1 MRIIDRLKRA
11 FSLAAWEN
19 YLDTAWMGQPADSG
33 VPVSNH
39 SALAYGAMYACVHIP
54 AKDLATVP
62 LQVFRRGRGDE
73 REPARDHP
81 LYSILHDAPNPAM
94 TAMNLRE
101 TIHGHVRGWGNGY
114 IHIVRNRAGNVVELW
129 PLLPSRMGPGGIG
142 PQVKG
147 GQIVYEYEFESG
159 QPRVIPSADV
169 LHIPGFG
176 FDGVKGYNPIELF
189 RDSIGLGMAA
199 QKHASKFFANGAR
212 PSLMIESPRKRDE
225 EAEKKILHSFREAL
239 SGVENH
245 YKVGMVWEE
254 MKLKEFGFPPQV
266 SQLLESR
273 EWQVIE
279 ICRMFDGFPPH
290 KVADLKNAHYNN
302 VEEGE
307 IGYVVGHL
315 RPDGVRWE
323 QAIAQKLLTP
333 KERKDFY
340 AEHNFDG
347 LLRGN
352 IQARYAAYATAVQ
365 WGWMNRNEIRRREN
379 LNPYQ
384 GGDEYL
390 VPLNMVP
397 ASQLGQEPPAPPARA
412 IRALLPNPE
421 ERSAKG
427 GAARK
432 RIGKRYEPLIREAV
446 GRIVKREAEQVRKIA
461 RLNLRS
467 ADGFD
472 QQIEA
477 LYAPGSE
484 MRRYMRNRV
493 APPIT
498 SLSEQVFEIVSQEM
512 GLEDD
517 HAAQLAQFAQRYV
530 ENYAASHAI
539 SSQRQLRALVRQ
551 ALEEGRDLYEV
562 VDERVS
568 EWEEKR
574 AGKASMAET
583 VSVVEATA
591 RLGYLLAGVT
601 VLRWVANANACP
613 ICQEMDGRIMDI
625 HRNFLNE
632 GDTVTAGG
640 AEPLTSPRSISHPPL
655 HKGCDCQIL
664 PS

>member
-1 MRIIDRLKRA
+1 MNLIQRIKRA
-11 FSLAAWEN
+11 FSLQAWER
-19 YLDTAWMGQPADSG
+19 YLDAGFIGMPADSG
-33 VPVSNH
+33 VPVSNQ
-39 SALAYGAMYACVHIP
+39 SALGYGAMFACVHIP

-62 LQVFRRGRGDE
+62 LQVFRRKRGDE

-81 LYSILHDAPNPAM
+81 LYELLHDRPNPYM
-94 TAMNLRE
+94 TAVNLRE

-114 IHIVRNRAGNVVELW
+114 IRIVRSRSTEPVALW
-129 PLLPSRMGPGGIG
+129 PLMPSRMRVFVESREP
-142 PQVKG
+142 
-147 GQIVYEYEFESG
+147 VYEYTHEDGSTE
-159 QPRVIPSADV
+159 RIPWADV

-176 FDGVKGYNPIELF
+176 FDGLKGYNPIELH
-189 RDSIGLGMAA
+189 RDIVGLGVAA
-199 QKHASKFFANGAR
+199 NKHAAKFFANGAR
-212 PSLMIESPRKRDE
+212 PSMMIQSPRKRDE
-225 EAEKKILHSFREAL
+225 EAEKNILHSFREAYA
-239 SGVENH
+239 GVENH
-245 YKVGMVWEE
+245 YKVGLLWEE
-254 MKLKEFGFPPQV
+254 MQIKEIGFPPQV